1 MTAILPF
8 LILGTVISLFIV
20 MFRKASRQREEQKQL
35 MQEFGFSEV
44 SNLDPDLQTKVI
56 KLRQVGSSKASVNKA
71 YMRRQ
76 GYYTLYLLDVC
87 TGSRS
92 ESSTRW
98 VTGIVSRELDLPT
111 FALGPS
117 LPIKG
122 TLGSWLNKAIN
133 WSLERRGFSEVPL
146 PPGTKGAEDF
156 MLYAEDP
163 KLAASFFPPALW
175 ERLAASKEKLMM
187 EGTGDLIL
195 FWVMPWGTD
204 AKVPNGPV
212 SSHTA
217 LRSQLDLA
225 DKIFG
230 WFRESGR
237 ESRTTQAR
245 DLSGLL
251 NGLSVA
257 QATKE

>member
-8 LILGTVISLFIV
+8 LILGTVISLFVVI
-20 MFRKASRQREEQKQL
+20 FRKASRQREEQKQL
-35 MQEFGFSEV
+35 MQEFGFTEV

-56 KLRQVGSSKASVNKA
+56 RLRQVGSGKATINKA

-76 GYYTLYLLDVC
+76 GYYSLYLLDVW
-87 TGSRS
+87 TGGKS

-133 WSLERRGFSEVPL
+133 WSLERHGYSAVAL
-146 PPGTKGAEDF
+146 PAGTKGADDF
-156 MLYAEDP
+156 MFYAQDP
-163 KLAASFFPPALW
+163 KLAASFFPPAFW
-175 ERLAASKEKLMM
+175 ERLAGSGIKLMM
-187 EGTGDLIL
+187 EGTGDLLL
-195 FWVMPWGTD
+195 FWVMPWGAEART
-204 AKVPNGPV
+204 ASGPV
-212 SSHTA
+212 ASHAA

-237 ESRTTQAR
+237 TTK
-245 DLSGLL
+245 S
-251 NGLSVA
+251 A
-257 QATKE
+257 QAGELATVLDTVSLFKKP